1 MSSKQSFVSLRPF
14 FSFYGGKWRIA
25 PKYPAP
31 QHDTI
36 IEPFAGSAGFSLR
49 YPHKQVLLYDI
60 DPKICA
66 VWDYLITA
74 KESEILALPLLQES
88 DHIDDF
94 DLPDEAKWLVG
105 FNLNNGSSQPKNK
118 PSFFSIHN
126 KQWSEKKKSRI
137 ASQQQ
142 HIRHWRIKN
151 NPYWEAPDIEAHW
164 FIDPP
169 YNNKAGSY
177 YKFSDVDF
185 LHLSNWCKS
194 RVGSVVV
201 CENTGAD
208 WLPFQHFV
216 DAKRT
221 QSRIAEKGQVSK
233 EAIWVQGI

>member
-1 MSSKQSFVSLRPF
+1 MPSENLKPF

-49 YPHKQVLLYDI
+49 YPHKQVFLYDI

-94 DLPDEAKWLVG
+94 NLPDEAGWLIG
-105 FNLNNGSSQPKNK
+105 FNIGMGSATPQKKLTPFAVANK
-118 PSFFSIHN
+118 S
-126 KQWSEKKKSRI
+126 WSGEKKHRI
-137 ASQQQ
+137 ASQQKF
-142 HIRHWRIKN
+142 IRHWKIKN
-151 NPYWEAPDIEAHW
+151 EPYWLAPDIKAHW

-169 YNNKAGSY
+169 YNNKAGSHY
-177 YKFSDVDF
+177 RHSDVGYGRLAD
-185 LHLSNWCKS
+185 WC
-194 RVGSVVV
+194 RGRIGATVV

-208 WLPFQHFV
+208 WLPFEHFV

-221 QSRIAEKGQVSK
+221 GNFYGQKGAYSK
-233 EAIWVQGI
+233 EAIWTQGI

>member
-1 MSSKQSFVSLRPF
+1 IHNGGYATNYQIGDTPLEQARGGKRKNIPSITKPHPPLTTQAIPPMPPKIKPF

-94 DLPDEAKWLVG
+94 NLPDEAKWLIG
-105 FNLNNGSSQPKNK
+105 FN
-118 PSFFSIHN
+118 
-126 KQWSEKKKSRI
+126 
-137 ASQQQ
+137 
-142 HIRHWRIKN
+142 
-151 NPYWEAPDIEAHW
+151 
-164 FIDPP
+164 
-169 YNNKAGSY
+169 
-177 YKFSDVDF
+177 
-185 LHLSNWCKS
+185 
-194 RVGSVVV
+194 
-201 CENTGAD
+201 
-208 WLPFQHFV
+208 
-216 DAKRT
+216 
-221 QSRIAEKGQVSK
+221 
-233 EAIWVQGI
+233 

>member
-1 MSSKQSFVSLRPF
+1 MPPENLKPF

-31 QHDTI
+31 KHDII
-36 IEPFAGSAGFSLR
+36 IEPFAGSAGFSMR
-49 YPHKQVLLYDI
+49 YPHKQVFLYDI

-94 DLPDEAKWLVG
+94 DIPDEAKWLIG
-105 FNLNNGSSQPKNK
+105 FNLNKGSSQPKNK
-118 PSFFSIHN
+118 LSWFAIKD
-126 KQWSEKKKSRI
+126 KQWSEKKKYRI
-137 ASQQQ
+137 SSQQKA
-142 HIRHWRIKN
+142 IRHWKIKN
-151 NPYWEAPDIEAHW
+151 ELYCNVPDIEAHW

-177 YKFSDVDF
+177 YKHSSIDYR
-185 LHLSNWCKS
+185 HLSDWCRGRS
-194 RVGSVVV
+194 GAVVV

-208 WLPFQHFV
+208 WLPFEHFV

-221 QSRIAEKGQVSK
+221 QSKISQIGKISK
-233 EAIWVQGI
+233 EAIWTQGI